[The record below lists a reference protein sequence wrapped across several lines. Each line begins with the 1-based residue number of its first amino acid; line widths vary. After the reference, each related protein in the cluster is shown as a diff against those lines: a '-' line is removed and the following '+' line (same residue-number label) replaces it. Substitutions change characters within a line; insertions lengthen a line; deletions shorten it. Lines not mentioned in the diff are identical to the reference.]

1 MADILLHDNR
11 RDKAIEV
18 LKNGVAVFDKGIKD
32 LENRGLENGAPD
44 AKEISRLKGGI
55 AELDWHLANFYLD
68 AKHLADAAD
77 CMRTM
82 REYEFSPVKMAFL
95 DARVLYAKED
105 WKAALEGFEK
115 VRPQLKNDSPQLI
128 ASLDCWTGDCYVQQG
143 NPDQAVAAFRRVLSV
158 DKTFF
163 KARDGIARIFINDG
177 KFKEAA
183 DEYGEAVLANPGDV
197 DAWLALARARV
208 DLNLR
213 RSPAEQEWD
222 KVEEL
227 LRQVESIA
235 PGNVQIMSLFA
246 EMRLAQGRAKDADDL
261 LKALREAAPD
271 GVPFAVA
278 QANLAAQRG
287 ELDQARKILDEAQM
301 RLDKARDAILVEARQ
316 ANLDQVKKRGSTPPG
331 KPISTIRCGSASRG
345 SRSCCATWARRPR
358 PRSKSWL
365 RRAPRRGRRRFPP
378 RRKRASGAASWAT
391 CWISGN
397 TTRPSGSAGRLPTC
411 SRTTPPFATAS
422 WSWP

>member
-1 MADILLHDNR
+1 MPR
-11 RDKAIEV
+11 RIGKRPS
-18 LKNGVAVFDKGIKD
+18 
-32 LENRGLENGAPD
+32 RGS
-44 AKEISRLKGGI
+44 KRS
-55 AELDWHLANFYLD
+55 
-68 AKHLADAAD
+68 
-77 CMRTM
+77 
-82 REYEFSPVKMAFL
+82 
-95 DARVLYAKED
+95 ARNS
-105 WKAALEGFEK
+105 
-115 VRPQLKNDSPQLI
+115 NDSPQLI

-287 ELDQARKILDEAQM
+287 ELDRARKILDEAQV

-316 ANLDQVKKRGSTPPG
+316 ANLDQVKKARLDAARQANLDDQVRLRLARV
-331 KPISTIRCGSASRG
+331 PIL
-345 SRSCCATWARRPR
+345 
-358 PRSKSWL
+358 L
-365 RRAPRRGRRRFPP
+365 REL
-378 RRKRASGAASWAT
+378 
-391 CWISGN
+391 
-397 TTRPSGSAGRLPTC
+397 GSAGRGRDREAGCGGRHGGVALLPQQKTRLWSGLLGYLLDLKEYDAAKRLC
-411 SRTTPPFATAS
+411 RQIADLQPHDATIRYRLLELALKTHDAHEPAASLAEVDRLLEEIDRIADKGPLWHYGMAVRLKLEAGQAGTAAVGGTVGQGHGRSREGAQTAAVVVSSPCPPGRDL
-422 WSWP
+422 P

>member
-316 ANLDQVKKRGSTPPG
+316 ANLDQVKKARLDAARQANLDDQVRLRLARVPILLRDLGSQAAPQIEKLAAAGATE
-331 KPISTIRCGSASRG
+331 GSATFS
-345 SRSCCATWARRPR
+345 
-358 PRSKSWL
+358 
-365 RRAPRRGRRRFPP
+365 P